1 MQKTEAATTKEMLVT
16 TENAMDIKD
25 ALDKQLAL
33 VDEILKLEGQKR
45 RAILSANGNGLQE
58 LTLCSEKCSLE
69 LAQLEKLFLKAIANI
84 PNNADVNAKA
94 GLKRQ
99 IAAAFPG
106 NDKKDE
112 KMKQAFATYETKLL
126 ALRKAVVANQQL
138 LQQANESVRNI
149 LCDLQGDWKK
159 RQKAERASIYSH
171 RTFRPTDTGCELT
184 GLGEFLNENA

>member
-1 MQKTEAATTKEMLVT
+1 MQKIEATTTKEMLVT

-25 ALDKQLAL
+25 TLDKQLAL
-33 VDEILKLEGQKR
+33 VDEILKLERQKR
-45 RAILSANGNGLQE
+45 RAILSVNGNDLQE
-58 LTLCSEKCSLE
+58 LTRNSEKCSLE

-84 PNNADVNAKA
+84 SNNADVNAKA
-94 GLKRQ
+94 DLKRQ

-106 NDKKDE
+106 NDKKDK

-126 ALRKAVVANQQL
+126 ALRKAVIANQQL
-138 LQQANESVRNI
+138 LQQANESVHNI

-159 RQKAERASIYSH
+159 RQKAERASTYSP
-171 RTFRPTDTGCELT
+171 RTSHPTDTGCEPT